1 MIAGIFWIVSK
12 RTATRLAAR
21 KADPFYE
28 QSAVLPDLALATPQ
42 ILHSL
47 TTDTVFR
54 VTYLRQL
61 DAQVAQY
68 ERTGGVFRISA
79 FLLLLVYPTLTA
91 ALVRFFVCRSVD
103 GQLCVPSL
111 SLRVRRA

>member
-1 MIAGIFWIVSK
+1 M
-12 RTATRLAAR
+12 TRFGLNA
-21 KADPFYE
+21 
-28 QSAVLPDLALATPQ
+28 PDRYYT
-42 ILHSL
+42 HSVASL
-47 TTDTVFR
+47 VA
-54 VTYLRQL
+54 YLFCQL

-103 GQLCVPSL
+103 GQLCVPSAL
-111 SLRVRRA
+111 YHVISYTSAVPTQISVFSSRSTCFAK